1 MTEPTTE
8 TRDKQEICRTRVE
21 NPKGSAVTAVSE
33 RNQIPRG
40 SISAAQIGTKN
51 GNTTVPKKQ
60 KALQRPGFRIAG
72 AGFEP
77 ATFGL

>member
-1 MTEPTTE
+1 VFARSAP
-8 TRDKQEICRTRVE
+8 IRVQ

-40 SISAAQIGTKN
+40 SISAAQVGTKK

-60 KALQRPGFRIAG
+60 KALHMQGFLVAG